1 MLMSRNKSSETSE
14 QGVSAVLPERRNA
27 QRFRVHWAVIVR
39 GIDGKGGI
47 FDEAG
52 HLKNLS
58 STGALMILPRRPD
71 PDARLSV
78 RITIP
83 FKKRTCIG
91 YSARVVRVEETAR
104 RVEVALGF
112 ESQHPTFIEN

>member
-1 MLMSRNKSSETSE
+1 MLMSRNKGSETSE
-14 QGVSAVLPERRNA
+14 QGVRAVVPERRNA
-27 QRFRVHWAVIVR
+27 QRFRVHWAVTVR

-58 STGALMILPRRPD
+58 STGALMILPSHPE

-83 FKKRTCIG
+83 F
-91 YSARVVRVEETAR
+91 
-104 RVEVALGF
+104 
-112 ESQHPTFIEN
+112 

>member
-1 MLMSRNKSSETSE
+1 MLVSRNKSSGTI
-14 QGVSAVLPERRNA
+14 QNGVGAVLPERRGA
-27 QRFRVHWAVIVR
+27 QRFRVHWAVTVR
-39 GIDGKGGI
+39 GIDGKGRI
-47 FDEAG
+47 FDEEG

-58 STGALMILPRRPD
+58 STGALMILPSRPE

-83 FKKRTCIG
+83 FNKRTCIG

-104 RVEVALGF
+104 TVEVALGF
-112 ESQHPTFIEN
+112 ESQRPTFIEN